1 METMVE
7 KMMIADYIINYHGRT
22 MDISTLKSDH
32 IYYLFKSGS
41 GYTGY
46 MGRYYGTEY
55 GELYQSNGKEL
66 ILVGQC
72 STYYGGETSSKI
84 TLKGVTFELPLSADD
99 LFTNIFKKG

>member
-7 KMMIADYIINYHGRT
+7 KMMIADYIVNYHGRT

-32 IYYLFKSGS
+32 VYYLFKSGS
-41 GYTGY
+41 GYTGV
-46 MGRYYGTEY
+46 GGYYGTEH

-66 ILVGQC
+66 TLVGKC

-84 TLKGVTFELPLSADD
+84 TLKGVTFELPLSANN
-99 LFTNIFKKG
+99 LFTKIFKKG